1 MWTYKDQQ
9 GSFEHHQVQNYHYPN
24 TIQYRWLSHSQPYI
38 LYSNTHPTHMKV
50 YTALKHPSSSN
61 CPLIPSLFP
70 SPYIR
75 YPTVLSKWKRP
86 KAIDRDLKN
95 LTAFL
100 QCWHTCQAPNSLEWL
115 LSDNSV
121 GKEMLFSKR
130 LKLSVWWIITYFT
143 YLLFQS

>member
-9 GSFEHHQVQNYHYPN
+9 GSSEHHQVQNYHYPN

-38 LYSNTHPTHMKV
+38 LHSNTHPTHMKV

-100 QCWHTCQAPNSLEWL
+100 QCWHTCQAPNNLEWL

>member
-9 GSFEHHQVQNYHYPN
+9 GSSEHHQVQNYHYPN

-38 LYSNTHPTHMKV
+38 LHSNAQPTHMKV

-70 SPYIR
+70 SPYVR
-75 YPTVLSKWKRP
+75 YLTVLSKWKRP

-100 QCWHTCQAPNSLEWL
+100 QCWHTCQAPNNLEWL

-130 LKLSVWWIITYFT
+130 LKLSVWWITTYFT